1 MNGFQ
6 RLMQGIGH
14 SFLEKI
20 AAFGSGSLFILSLV
34 LAIPSALLRVDL
46 LMKQIYIAGVLSL
59 PIILMAGL
67 FVGMVLSLQGY
78 NILVE
83 FNAEEAVGSMT
94 ALSLLRELGPVVGAL
109 LFAGR
114 AGSAL
119 TAEIGLMRSTE
130 QISALEM
137 MAVDPL
143 KFVYAPRFLAVVI
156 ALPLLVLIFN
166 ALGVFGGYLVS
177 VSWLGVDEGAFWSQM
192 SSQVD
197 WHEDVVN
204 GMIKSVAFGLLIA
217 VVALFQ
223 GVNAIPTSEG
233 VSNATTRT
241 VVHSSLGILGLDFIL
256 TSIMFN

>member
-1 MNGFQ
+1 MRVVQ
-6 RLMQGIGH
+6 QVVQGVGH
-14 SFLEKI
+14 YFLNI
-20 AAFGSGSLFILSLV
+20 LATLGRGGQFLFMLCSV
-34 LAIPSALLRVDL
+34 VPSALLRFDL
-46 LMKQIYIAGVLSL
+46 LFKQIYTAGVLSL

-78 NILVE
+78 NILVD

-130 QISALEM
+130 QIAALEM
-137 MAVDPL
+137 MAVDPV
-143 KFVYAPRFLAVVI
+143 KFVYAPRFLAVII

-166 ALGVFGGYLVS
+166 ALGVIGGYLVS
-177 VSWLGVDEGAFWSQM
+177 VSWLGVDAGAFWSQM

-197 WHEDVVN
+197 WQEDVVN
-204 GMIKSVAFGLLIA
+204 GMIKSVVFGLLIA
-217 VVALFQ
+217 IVALFQ
-223 GVNAIPTSEG
+223 GVNAIPSSEG
-233 VSNATTRT
+233 VSRATTRT
-241 VVHSSLGILGLDFIL
+241 VVHSSLGVLGLDFVL

>member
-1 MNGFQ
+1 
-6 RLMQGIGH
+6 
-14 SFLEKI
+14 
-20 AAFGSGSLFILSLV
+20 
-34 LAIPSALLRVDL
+34 
-46 LMKQIYIAGVLSL
+46 
-59 PIILMAGL
+59 
-67 FVGMVLSLQGY
+67 
-78 NILVE
+78 
-83 FNAEEAVGSMT
+83 
-94 ALSLLRELGPVVGAL
+94 L

-156 ALPLLVLIFN
+156 TLPLLVLIFN

-177 VSWLGVDEGAFWSQM
+177 VSWLGVDDGAFWSQM

-223 GVNAIPTSEG
+223 GVNAIPSSEG